1 MGGFYAQGRGV
12 TNDVVEA
19 LRWWQKAAQQGQV
32 EAQATLGQLYLIP
45 AAPFGTNYLNYP
57 EALRWLRLAADQG
70 SAGALNNLG
79 VAYEHG
85 FGVKRDFT
93 EAAKWYYAAA
103 ARGNVSA
110 QANLGQLYYYGQG
123 VTNDLVQAYAWL
135 RLSASQGNPLGRND
149 LATLPGL
156 ELLTPE
162 QEAEA
167 SRKILDFKKK
177 LRVQP

>member
-1 MGGFYAQGRGV
+1 M
-12 TNDVVEA
+12 D
-19 LRWWQKAAQQGQV
+19 
-32 EAQATLGQLYLIP
+32 QLKSP
-45 AAPFGTNYLNYP
+45 C
-57 EALRWLRLAADQG
+57 ELA
-70 SAGALNNLG
+70 
-79 VAYEHG
+79 G

-103 ARGNVSA
+103 VRGNALA

-135 RLSASQGNPLGRND
+135 KLSADRGNPLGRND

-162 QEAEA
+162 QQTEANQ
-167 SRKILDFKKK
+167 KILDFKKK
-177 LRVQP
+177 LKVQP